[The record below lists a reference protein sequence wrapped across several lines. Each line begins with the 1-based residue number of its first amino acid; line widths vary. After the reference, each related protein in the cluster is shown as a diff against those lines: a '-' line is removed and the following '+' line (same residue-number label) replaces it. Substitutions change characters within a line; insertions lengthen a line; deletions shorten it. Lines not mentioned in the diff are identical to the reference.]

1 MLIEIIMW
9 TGIILFGLFFIAM
22 IMLGIAMYFAEP
34 MPEELEDF
42 EEKLSENQDKYNEL

>member
-9 TGIILFGLFFIAM
+9 IGIIFFGLFFIAM
-22 IMLGIAMYFAEP
+22 IMIGIAMYIAEP

-42 EEKLSENQDKYNEL
+42 DDEERRNDR